1 MDNFIVP
8 PITTTHE
15 RVHEILG
22 KDWLQEQVEAIRNA
36 TKKKASLHPARMSP
50 AFGWITHPLVSEAR
64 KGISEPGTPL
74 LDSLETDL
82 IDLENMELPS
92 NLGERLKSDHDCIK
106 VAYELRIA
114 AGFCR
119 LGYPIEWIPPSTQ
132 PRPEFFVFLKDSSS
146 LSVECKKRDKYDG
159 YEEDGARFWRH
170 LQYSLRIKMEEASLN
185 YWVKV
190 TGRSF
195 HLQDIDA
202 LVSEIISELQSKE
215 QGQCES
221 KVGHYR
227 IEYTKL
233 ADPDKAISMYV
244 VNMFP
249 RGVFGINMGK
259 QKRNQIM
266 KGPLT
271 NPKLLRLE
279 VIDDPEHRVKGLLR
293 NLDTAAHQVIE
304 GIPNLVYI
312 DTNIPYYE
320 KEQQEFGNF
329 IDAIKSEL
337 AHRHRQISAV
347 IVTNIYPALT
357 LDEYLGWRVRTELI
371 EHPDP
376 LVKLPQGL
384 LFPGDAIGTQWLPGE
399 PSVRVE

>member
-15 RVHEILG
+15 RVHKILG
-22 KDWLQEQVEAIRNA
+22 KNWLQEQVKAIRNA
-36 TKKKASLHPARMSP
+36 TRKKTSLHPARMSP
-50 AFGWITHPLVSEAR
+50 AFGWVTHPLVSEAI
-64 KGISEPGTPL
+64 KGISEPRTPL
-74 LDSLETDL
+74 TDSLETDL
-82 IDLENMELPS
+82 IDLESTELPS

-114 AGFCR
+114 AGFRR
-119 LGYPIEWIPPSTQ
+119 LGYPVEWIPPSTQ
-132 PRPEFFVFLKDSSS
+132 PRPEFIVFVKDSSS
-146 LSVECKKRDKYDG
+146 ISVECKKRDKYDG

-170 LQYSLRIKMEEASLN
+170 LQYSLTIKLEEASLN

-190 TGRSF
+190 TGRIF
-195 HLQDIDA
+195 HLQDIDT

-215 QGQCES
+215 QGQFES
-221 KVGHYR
+221 KAGHYR

-233 ADPDKAISMYV
+233 ADPDKSISMDI

-266 KGPLT
+266 KGPVI

-279 VIDDPEHRVKGLLR
+279 VVDDPEHRVKGILR
-293 NLDTAAHQVIE
+293 NLDTAAHQVIR

-312 DTNIPYYE
+312 DTNIPEYE

-329 IDAIKSEL
+329 VEAIKSEVV
-337 AHRHRQISAV
+337 HRHRQISAV

-376 LVKLPQGL
+376 LVKLPQDI
-384 LFPGDAIGTQWLPGE
+384 LFPGDALGTQWLPGE
-399 PSVRVE
+399 SSVKVG